1 LLHHV
6 PVDSLSIRQAAARD
20 VERIAQII
28 HGEPGDESVAL
39 TGSVDRARRFGYGLV
54 NLDAIPNAAR
64 PTVVAESD
72 GRVVGV
78 LQYTR
83 GQSGTPITLGHVR
96 LAVSVMGPIGVLR
109 LLPRLR
115 ARTKVDMPI
124 PVDSFYVAELH
135 VDPKLRGQG
144 VGGQLL
150 DWAEQEATR
159 LGDTRMTLTTTAT
172 NPARHLYERK
182 GFTVTR
188 SATDPS
194 YERFTGIPGRV
205 LMEKRT
211 S

>member
-1 LLHHV
+1 M
-6 PVDSLSIRQAAARD
+6 DSLSIREAGASD
-20 VERIAQII
+20 VERIAEII

-54 NLDAIPNAAR
+54 QLDAIPNATR
-64 PTVVAESD
+64 PTVVAES
-72 GRVVGV
+72 GERVVGV

-96 LAVSVMGPIGVLR
+96 LAVSVMGPIGVFR

-124 PVDSFYVAELH
+124 PLDSFYIAELH

-144 VGGQLL
+144 IGGELL
-150 DWAEQEATR
+150 DWAEQEARR
-159 LGDTRMTLTTTAT
+159 LGDPRMTLTTTAT

-182 GFTVTR
+182 GFAVTT
-188 SATDPS
+188 SATNPS

-205 LMEKRT
+205 LMEKHI